1 MQLTTFMIFANSAN
15 ALFRQSSVADDIPQ
29 ELIDQIDDNGYRLSV
44 WTACDCKT
52 RTKHRDVRCCKRTD
66 MSDHSKCE
74 SLDTCVVPMPAT
86 SMICEATE
94 VQACDSDVFDTNAA
108 TYSDHAMKT
117 TSVDGYQPESTTE
130 QGPPEGTIG

>member
-1 MQLTTFMIFANSAN
+1 MKKHI
-15 ALFRQSSVADDIPQ
+15 LFEEVADDYLAIPSAKMGRPESHVAHLLLREMQ
-29 ELIDQIDDNGYRLSV
+29 YAWRGKGIDQIDDDGYRLSV

-86 SMICEATE
+86 SMMCEWF
-94 VQACDSDVFDTNAA
+94 VYYVSL
-108 TYSDHAMKT
+108 
-117 TSVDGYQPESTTE
+117 
-130 QGPPEGTIG
+130 